1 MLMTQSVAMIGLGK
15 LGLPVAEAMAKHYTV
30 YGYDTN
36 KDIKS
41 DTVTI
46 CDKLYH
52 AVHDVAIVFIAMP
65 TPHDP
70 EYGGEKPIAS
80 KIKKDFSYE
89 ALDTCLSEIENY
101 VEPGTIVVTIST
113 VLPGTYRKL
122 ARKHKKIENLVNKMF
137 KDFEIVDQ
145 KLEKEKIEENGFVSQ
160 ISFYDFKGDS
170 KFETFRNTGIY
181 QISLDIKIEVSNSS
195 KNITND
201 ISSSMNWEKNIFL
214 NCNLQNGA
222 VKSGQKALENLIER
236 IYETTYESIFQI
248 KR

>member
-1 MLMTQSVAMIGLGK
+1 MKKILFICLFFLILNCAKNFDRLNILEVSPPPTAKIEGK
-15 LGLPVAEAMAKHYTV
+15 HAIFISKE
-30 YGYDTN
+30 N
-36 KDIKS
+36 FNQINQIKS
-41 DTVTI
+41 EN
-46 CDKLYH
+46 CESWALKLN
-52 AVHDVAIVFIAMP
+52 F
-65 TPHDP
+65 
-70 EYGGEKPIAS
+70 EKPI
-80 KIKKDFSYE
+80 KKS
-89 ALDTCLSEIENY
+89 
-101 VEPGTIVVTIST
+101 
-113 VLPGTYRKL
+113 
-122 ARKHKKIENLVNKMF
+122 IENLVYKMF

-145 KLEKEKIEENGFVSQ
+145 KLEKEKIEKNGFVSQ
-160 ISFYDFKGDS
+160 ISFHDFRGNS
-170 KFETFRNTGIY
+170 KFETIRNTGIY